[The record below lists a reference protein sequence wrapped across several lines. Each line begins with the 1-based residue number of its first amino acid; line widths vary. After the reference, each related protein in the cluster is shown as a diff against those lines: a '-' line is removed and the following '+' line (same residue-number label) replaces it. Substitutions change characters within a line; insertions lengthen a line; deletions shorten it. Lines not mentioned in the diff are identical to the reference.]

1 MLFRGLFQ
9 GQLLADEVT
18 TGGASPGFVE
28 PECWQKLPWW
38 AQLAILVLKEV
49 GGGVSQRRA
58 SGQVKG
64 AIFDQSLTR
73 FSRWPL
79 GNKIRP
85 WLLVHAE
92 GALLS

>member
-49 GGGVSQRRA
+49 GGGGQSEKSKWPSQR
-58 SGQVKG
+58 GD
-64 AIFDQSLTR
+64 I
-73 FSRWPL
+73 
-79 GNKIRP
+79 
-85 WLLVHAE
+85 
-92 GALLS
+92 